1 MKILSLR
8 NCLGFPAVIYWIIRM
23 LFLLLCKSCYD
34 SIFLN
39 PGSRGSEGYLSL
51 IFAFTSVG
59 FLPYDVSSNFKRDS
73 VSLLQLASS
82 SHQVHWFVPELA
94 CCSMIRTEK
103 IALLRPKADRGFAQ
117 RRRVVFWIA
126 LSHSGWSRTFWA
138 DLSDGGSMHLQ
149 SSGDVSR
156 WPAKSV
162 YSILDKISESL
173 ESYESIFFPFLFYM
187 CCFFLPPRHFH
198 LLLPCSFLHKTLLR
212 FSSIPGCTCNDSV
225 CTRSEM
231 SWWARGCSLQIKE
244 WLRACALGWMRVGAS
259 LEYRE
264 TLILSLH

>member
-39 PGSRGSEGYLSL
+39 PGSRSSEGYLSL

-59 FLPYDVSSNFKRDS
+59 FLPYDLSSNFKRDS

-82 SHQVHWFVPELA
+82 SQQAHWFVPELA

-117 RRRVVFWIA
+117 RRRIVFWIA
-126 LSHSGWSRTFWA
+126 LSHSGWSRTLGRSFWWRQHA
-138 DLSDGGSMHLQ
+138 ST
-149 SSGDVSR
+149 V
-156 WPAKSV
+156 
-162 YSILDKISESL
+162 
-173 ESYESIFFPFLFYM
+173 F
-187 CCFFLPPRHFH
+187 
-198 LLLPCSFLHKTLLR
+198 
-212 FSSIPGCTCNDSV
+212 
-225 CTRSEM
+225 
-231 SWWARGCSLQIKE
+231 RGCLE
-244 WLRACALGWMRVGAS
+244 MACKICLFDPG
-259 LEYRE
+259 
-264 TLILSLH
+264 